1 MMNPKSAVKVKHA
14 DQLIEMN
21 TTFAKMIENPM
32 SDEYALLQKL
42 KMENP
47 GFKVSRRK
55 IKSNPNKD
63 SYKGLTYEYMKM
75 YIKTHETKEQAKEI
89 IAYLDDQILI
99 SKCHSQR
106 LRYPTIKKWFL
117 KQYPDV
123 AKFGMVEIVE
133 QKENEE
139 EAAKSQNVVPFSAAK
154 KTETVEVTD
163 AEAEV
168 ISDDIEKVG

>member
-14 DQLIEMN
+14 EQLIEMN
-21 TTFAKMIENPM
+21 TTFAKMIENPL

-42 KMENP
+42 KLENP
-47 GFKVSRRK
+47 EFKVTRRK

-75 YIKTHETKEQAKEI
+75 YIKTHETEEQAKEI
-89 IAYLDDQILI
+89 IAYLDEQILI

-123 AKFGMVEIVE
+123 AKFGMVEIAE
-133 QKENEE
+133 QEENAE
-139 EAAKSQNVVPFSAAK
+139 EAKNQNVLPFSAAK
-154 KTETVEVTD
+154 KP
-163 AEAEV
+163 EV
-168 ISDDIEKVG
+168 IEAANAETEVASEDIEKVS